1 MAVVLLVVPP
11 KVNTQI
17 LRSMVIEG
25 QDTFVSSFLVMHLM
39 HLASCASIRG

>member
-1 MAVVLLVVPP
+1 VAAVLLMVPP

-17 LRSMVIEG
+17 LRSMVIED
-25 QDTFVSSFLVMHLM
+25 QDTFVSSFLAMHLM